1 MSFNA
6 DGALRLLPN
15 SRRNNQKSSGDFLF
29 VLKPKTRLGHIT
41 RDCVCCARR
50 LLCFKLKIAGID
62 QRASKSDRKCG
73 TSLLTT
79 WNSFVR
85 RSMTHYGHVQ
95 RWQVDI
101 IIVGEH
107 TAGPG
112 TFETRWRVGRS
123 TLSQSLERCHAT
135 RRMPCLPQ

>member
-1 MSFNA
+1 MARCGFSQTLA
-6 DGALRLLPN
+6 GTIK
-15 SRRNNQKSSGDFLF
+15 KSSGDFLL
-29 VLKPKTRLGHIT
+29 VLVTKTRLGHIA
-41 RDCVCCARR
+41 RYCVCCARR
-50 LLCFKLKIAGID
+50 FLCPELKIAGID
-62 QRASKSDRKCG
+62 QRASKSDRKRG
-73 TSLLTT
+73 ISLLTT

-95 RWQVDI
+95 RWQVDV

-107 TAGPG
+107 PAGPG

-123 TLSQSLERCHAT
+123 TLSQSLERCHAK